1 MSAQVPVKPSLAGM
15 TGSEFAAW
23 RGFLRAHA
31 AVVRALDAEMQ
42 AAHRLPL
49 TEFEVL
55 LRLSNQ
61 PGHRMRLSD
70 LAGSVLLSLSGMSR
84 MVGRLE
90 QAGLV
95 VREPCPGDRR
105 AANAVLTGAGLAL
118 AREAR
123 VTHLAGVRQH
133 FLRHFSEEDL
143 DTLADLWRRLL
154 GEAHPPEDARS
165 GGAAG
170 DEGWPGGSGCD
181 DR

>member
-1 MSAQVPVKPSLAGM
+1 MSRQAPVKSPLAGM
-15 TGSEFAAW
+15 TKSEFAAW
-23 RGFLRAHA
+23 GGFLRAHA

-55 LRLSNQ
+55 LRLSNH

-95 VREPCPGDRR
+95 AREPCQEDRR
-105 AANAVLTGAGLAL
+105 AANAVLTEAGLAL
-118 AREAR
+118 VREAR
-123 VTHLAGVRQH
+123 ATHLAGVHTH
-133 FLRHFSEEDL
+133 FLRHFSEEEL
-143 DTLADLWRRLL
+143 EALAGLWRRLL
-154 GEAHPPEDARS
+154 GEEHPPANART
-165 GGAAG
+165 GGAAA
-170 DEGWPGGSGCD
+170 DEGGPGGSGCD
-181 DR
+181 E